1 MAILLYILLW
11 ISVYLISYY
20 LEPWSRVFSA
30 ARMLMTWVMAIPAIV
45 AAGIVNAVME
55 FIFTLVV
62 DTKQC
67 LVNFHNAWL
76 ESLRALL
83 KKNN

>member
-1 MAILLYILLW
+1 MAILLYIVLW
-11 ISVYLISYY
+11 ISVYLILYY
-20 LEPWSRVFSA
+20 MEPWSRLFSA
-30 ARMLMTWVMAIPAIV
+30 ARMLMTWVMAVPAII

-55 FIFTLVV
+55 FLFTLVV

-67 LVNFHNAWL
+67 LVNFHKAWFD
-76 ESLRALL
+76 SLRALL